1 MKGVKDNGINR
12 NVLGGLIIVNMVNL
26 KQPSLQPVITIPNK
40 KHVPR
45 KRLEGRIGKQKKLK
59 SLILIRL
66 MSILIRHVLFLE
78 SLLLFPIERGNI
90 KNFVPLL
97 ITSLKCLLHLKDVD
111 FESRTNN

>member
-45 KRLEGRIGKQKKLK
+45 KRLEGRIGK
-59 SLILIRL
+59 
-66 MSILIRHVLFLE
+66 
-78 SLLLFPIERGNI
+78 
-90 KNFVPLL
+90 
-97 ITSLKCLLHLKDVD
+97 
-111 FESRTNN
+111 